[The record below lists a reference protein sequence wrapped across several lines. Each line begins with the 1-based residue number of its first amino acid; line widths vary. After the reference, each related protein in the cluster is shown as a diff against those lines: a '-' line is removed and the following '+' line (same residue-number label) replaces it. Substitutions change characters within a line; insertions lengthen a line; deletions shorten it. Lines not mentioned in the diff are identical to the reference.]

1 MAKKIGKG
9 RIGEMKKKCNLIQNY
24 RGGGVVVV
32 VVELRTKQRKEGEKK
47 KNLHF
52 KILKESKNAKCLHL
66 THRTNRPVIFT
77 N

>member
-32 VVELRTKQRKEGEKK
+32 LVELRTKQRKKK
-47 KNLHF
+47 EFAFQNLER
-52 KILKESKNAKCLHL
+52 I
-66 THRTNRPVIFT
+66 
-77 N
+77 